1 MYQVLYNPLSG
12 NGNGKESAMK
22 IKSLVGNEEVTFVDV
37 TALGSYSDFMA
48 SLGPDDK
55 PVITGGDGTIN
66 RFINNFDTANYAG
79 KIYYYPA
86 GSGNDFMSDVKDTAT
101 YINENRDDRGYGIID
116 LTEFVTDLP
125 TVTIKGKDYK
135 FINGIGYGIDG
146 YCCEVGDELRKTTT
160 KPINYAGI
168 AIKGLLFHY
177 KPTGATITVD
187 GKTEILTNVW
197 LCPIMVG
204 RYYGGGMIPTPAQD
218 RKNPDHTL
226 SSMAFTG
233 KGRLKTLTIFPSIF
247 KGEHVKHTDV
257 VKTFSGKCI
266 TVAFDRPVAAQVD
279 GETILDVSEITASFR

>member
-22 IKSLVGNEEVTFVDV
+22 AKNLVGSEEVNFVDV
-37 TALGSYSDFMA
+37 TALGSYNDFIS
-48 SLGPDDK
+48 SLSPDDK
-55 PVITGGDGTIN
+55 PILTGGDGTLN
-66 RFINNFDTANYAG
+66 QFINKFNMENYSG

-101 YINENRDDRGYGIID
+101 YINDNRDDKGYGIID
-116 LTEFVTDLP
+116 LTEFITDLP
-125 TVTIKGKDYK
+125 TVTIKGQDYK

-146 YCCEVGDELRKTTT
+146 YCCEVGDELRKKTT

-177 KPTGATITVD
+177 KPTGATVTVD

-204 RYYGGGMIPTPAQD
+204 RYYGGGMIPTPGQD
-218 RKNPDHTL
+218 RKNTEHTL
-226 SSMAFTG
+226 SSMAFLG
-233 KGRLKTLTIFPSIF
+233 KSRIKTLTIFPSIF

-257 VKTFSGKCI
+257 VKTFSGKSI